1 MKIELDLNKNLA
13 QNADDFFQKSKKAKK
28 KLEGVEKAVI
38 DSEKKLS
45 SFNEKSAQ
53 VEKEKKEKLLKK
65 RKKQWFEKF
74 HWCFSSENRLILAG
88 RDAGSNEELVKN
100 YMKPGDLYFH
110 PEFQGSPHCIIK
122 TEKNF
127 ATSEEKIEAAI
138 FVASFSKAWEAKIS
152 SLDVYSVLPEQV
164 SKKVPSGESMGK
176 GAFMIYGKREWLKKT
191 PLHLAIGIQKMN
203 EDFVIISGAESAIK
217 KHALFCVR
225 IIQGSTEKN
234 NAARELKKLFEHKLK
249 VVGIDLDEILS
260 MLPSGGIKI
269 VE

>member
-1 MKIELDLNKNLA
+1 MKIELDLNKTLA
-13 QNADDFFQKSKKAKK
+13 QNADELFQKSKKAKRK
-28 KLEGVEKAVI
+28 IEGLQKALS

-45 SFNEKSAQ
+45 SFNEKSVQ
-53 VEKEKKEKLLKK
+53 VEKQQKEKLLKK

-74 HWCFSSENRLILAG
+74 HWIFSSQNRLILAG

-110 PEFQGSPHCIIK
+110 PEYQGSPHCIIK

-127 ATSEEKIEAAI
+127 ATTEEKIEAAI

-164 SKKVPSGESMGK
+164 SKKAPQGESMGK
-176 GAFMIYGKREWLKKT
+176 GAFMIYGKREWFKKT
-191 PLHLAIGIQKMN
+191 PIHLAIGIQKSG
-203 EDFVIISGAESAIK
+203 EELIVISGAESCVK
-217 KHALFCVR
+217 KHANFYVR
-225 IIQGSTEKN
+225 IIQGSVEKN
-234 NAARELKKLFEHKLK
+234 ETAKQLKKLFEKKLN
-249 VVGIDLDEILS
+249 VVGIDLDEVLS

>member
-1 MKIELDLNKNLA
+1 MKIEIDLSKNLA
-13 QNADDFFQKSKKAKK
+13 QNADEFFQKSKKAKRK
-28 KLEGVEKAVI
+28 IEGLQKALN
-38 DSEKKLS
+38 DSEKKFS
-45 SFNEKSAQ
+45 SFSEKTLL

-100 YMKPGDLYFH
+100 YMKQGDVYFH

-127 ATSEEKIEAAI
+127 ATTEEKIEASI
-138 FVASFSKAWEAKIS
+138 LVASFSKAWEAKIS

-164 SKKVPSGESMGK
+164 SKKAPQGESMGK
-176 GAFMIYGKREWLKKT
+176 GAFMIYGKREWFKKT
-191 PLHLAIGIQKMN
+191 PLHLAIGIQKDG
-203 EDFVIISGAESAIK
+203 EELIVVSGPESAVK
-217 KHALFCVR
+217 KHSIFFVR
-225 IIQGSTEKN
+225 IIQGNTEKN
-234 NAARELKKLFEHKLK
+234 IASKQLKKLFEQKLK

-260 MLPSGGIKI
+260 MLPGSVKI